1 MDITTVQRLVAR
13 GEGQRVEFKKKVNFP
28 DKIVKE
34 VVAFA
39 NSNGGKLILGIDD
52 DGTITGTRNI
62 EGEIFVLED
71 AIEKLIMPSLTYTV
85 HTVKLNAKKGI
96 AVFDVPEGVK
106 KPYGV
111 KATIN
116 AKDGIVYVR
125 NADESIKASKE
136 MRQILKRRNNERD
149 QRFNYGEKEQ
159 VLMKMLD
166 KSDFVTLEQFATQ
179 AAIPKFV
186 ASKTLVKLV
195 LANLLDIQPSA
206 GADQYY
212 IKK

>member
-28 DKIVKE
+28 DKIIKE

-52 DGTITGTRNI
+52 DGTIAGTRNI
-62 EGEIFVLED
+62 EGEIFVLEE
-71 AIEKLIMPSLTYTV
+71 AIEKLIIPSLTYTV
-85 HTVKLNAKKGI
+85 YTVKLNPKKGI
-96 AVFDVPEGVK
+96 AVFDVPEGLK

-116 AKDGIVYVR
+116 AKDVMVYVR
-125 NADESIKASKE
+125 KADESIKASKE

-166 KSDFVTLEQFATQ
+166 ESDFVSLEEFATK
-179 AAIPKFV
+179 ADIPKFI

-206 GADQYY
+206 GADQYF

>member
-1 MDITTVQRLVAR
+1 MNITTVQRLVAR

-28 DKIVKE
+28 DKIIKE

-52 DGTITGTRNI
+52 DGTIAGTRNI
-62 EGEIFVLED
+62 EGEIFVLEE
-71 AIEKLIMPSLTYTV
+71 AIEKLIIPSLTYTV
-85 HTVKLNAKKGI
+85 YTVKLNPKKGI
-96 AVFDVPEGVK
+96 AVFDVPEGLK

-111 KATIN
+111 KATMN
-116 AKDGIVYVR
+116 AKEVMVYVR

-136 MRQILKRRNNERD
+136 MRQILRRRNNERD

-159 VLMKMLD
+159 ILMKMLD
-166 KSDFVTLEQFATQ
+166 ASDFVSLEEFAIQ
-179 AAIPKFV
+179 AEIPKFI

-206 GADQYY
+206 GADQYF

>member
-28 DKIVKE
+28 DKIIKE

-52 DGTITGTRNI
+52 DGTIAGTRNI

-71 AIEKLIMPSLTYTV
+71 AIEKLIIPSLTYTV
-85 HTVKLNAKKGI
+85 HTVKLNPKKGI
-96 AVFDVPEGVK
+96 AVFDVPEGLK

-116 AKDGIVYVR
+116 AKDGMVYVR

-136 MRQILKRRNNERD
+136 MRQILRRRNNERD

-166 KSDFVTLEQFATQ
+166 ESDFVSLEEFATK
-179 AAIPKFV
+179 ADIPKFI

-206 GADQYY
+206 GADQYF